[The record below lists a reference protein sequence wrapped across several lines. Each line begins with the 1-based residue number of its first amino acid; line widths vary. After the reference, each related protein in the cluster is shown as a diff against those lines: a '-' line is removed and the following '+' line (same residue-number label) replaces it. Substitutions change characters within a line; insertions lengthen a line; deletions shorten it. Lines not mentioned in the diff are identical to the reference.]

1 MQRRI
6 FTAAALMT
14 VAAFAQA
21 QTPGGTGSIPQQA
34 DSRHH
39 PSDAH
44 GGGTD
49 FIGRNLATHLNE
61 AKGWV
66 VVPDN
71 RPGAEQPRT
80 GRVGARSRP

>member
-1 MQRRI
+1 
-6 FTAAALMT
+6 MT

-21 QTPGGTGSIPQQA
+21 QTPGGTGSFPSKPIRVIIPA
-34 DSRHH
+34 T
-39 PSDAH
+39 P

-71 RPGAEQPRT
+71 RPGRE
-80 GRVGARSRP
+80 RPSDWQSWRAQRLRAMTS